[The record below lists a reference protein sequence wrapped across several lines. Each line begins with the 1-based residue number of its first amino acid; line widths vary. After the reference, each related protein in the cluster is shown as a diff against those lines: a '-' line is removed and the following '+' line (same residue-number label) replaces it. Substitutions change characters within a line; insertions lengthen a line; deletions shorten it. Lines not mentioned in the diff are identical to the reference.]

1 MKQALL
7 FFAALALFVAA
18 GSRAQA
24 QTTGN
29 VTLNVTLV
37 DIVTLTVNANN
48 TVDFN
53 LNSASS
59 YAANQ
64 TQTQTS
70 QLTITANRPF
80 DLAVKSNNANL
91 AFGANTIPLNVVK
104 IESTNANLGSATLTQ
119 ATLSATNQTIIDEA
133 PAAVAR
139 NIDLKYTLLTNTNL
153 TDFNK
158 PAGTYTTQLEYTA
171 SID

>member
-1 MKQALL
+1 MKQKFLSLIALIALL
-7 FFAALALFVAA
+7 VLAAPAK
-18 GSRAQA
+18 A

-59 YAANQ
+59 YASDQ

-80 DLAVKSNNANL
+80 DLAVKSNGANL
-91 AFGANTIPLNVVK
+91 AFGANTIPLSVVK
-104 IESTNANLGSATLTQ
+104 VESTNANLGSATLTQ
-119 ATLSATNQTIIDEA
+119 ATLTTANQTIIDEA

-153 TDFNK
+153 SDFNK
-158 PAGTYTTQLEYTA
+158 PAGTYTAQLEYTA